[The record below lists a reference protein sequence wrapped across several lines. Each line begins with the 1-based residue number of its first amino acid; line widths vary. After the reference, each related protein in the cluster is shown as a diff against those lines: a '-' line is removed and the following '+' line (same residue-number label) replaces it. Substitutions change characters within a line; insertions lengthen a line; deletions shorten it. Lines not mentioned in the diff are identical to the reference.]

1 MEESIDIKNKK
12 ANIDVDAERL
22 IEKGIKKK

>member
-1 MEESIDIKNKK
+1 MKVSIDIKNKK
-12 ANIDVDAERL
+12 GNIDVDAERL